1 MSVYVCEIAVYPIRM
16 SAASELTDWIADV
29 QYFFPFLVLLQSSLF
44 DVRSGSG
51 DHKPGLHDSGG
62 RDACQHDLSID
73 VGARHEKSRGYGS
86 QRPAS
91 GHAPRWYAPI
101 IASSSL
107 SD

>member
-1 MSVYVCEIAVYPIRM
+1 M

-29 QYFFPFLVLLQSSLF
+29 FFPFLVLLQSSLF
-44 DVRSGSG
+44 DMDFESG
-51 DHKPGLHDSGG
+51 DHEPGLHDSGR
-62 RDACQHDLSID
+62 RDARQHDLSID
-73 VGARHEKSRGYGS
+73 VDAWDEKSRGYGS
-86 QRPAS
+86 QRPPS